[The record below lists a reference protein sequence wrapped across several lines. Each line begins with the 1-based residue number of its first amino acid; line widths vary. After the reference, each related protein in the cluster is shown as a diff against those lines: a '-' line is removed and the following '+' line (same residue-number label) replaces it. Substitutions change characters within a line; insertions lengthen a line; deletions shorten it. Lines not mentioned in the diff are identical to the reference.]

1 MKLSEELDINHSKV
15 TFYLNLFMMGVVL
28 LLISSFILEYG
39 FYLSNDTRI
48 LLHQLDLLIVGVFI
62 GEFLLKLLLS
72 QRKRTYLNE
81 NRIAF
86 FLLVS
91 FLLSIFLLKNPT
103 GPSGLMYPL
112 DKIGILAWPGN
123 SITIFQTYAIA
134 CLLLRIPQL
143 NKAITVLKIKPPW
156 VVILTFVSIVTVGT
170 LLLLLPRATVPGK
183 ETTIMDALFTATS
196 ATCVTGLVVLDT
208 GSHFSLLGQL
218 IILSLIQVGG
228 LGLMTFTSFFVL
240 TLGKEFGVKDRTLL
254 RDILDNRSI
263 GRIGS
268 LIMSILVIT
277 FTIEIVGAILLYFQF
292 LPYNGGGL
300 SSAYSAIFHSISAFC
315 NAGFSLYSDSFIRYR
330 NDLGINLTMSSLIIL
345 GGLGFIVT
353 VNLLRWAYGYF
364 KHTKEPLSLQS
375 KLVLTVSSLLIIGGT
390 ALIFLAEKNGVLNGF
405 SWKERLLTAYFQ
417 SVTARTAGFNTLNIG
432 SVGIFT
438 AFLFIILM
446 FIGASP
452 GSTGGGI
459 KTSTF
464 ATLFLTI
471 RSMTQGKHRV
481 EVFHRTIPPLVV
493 YQALCVAILAL
504 GWIAFSTLVLSL
516 TENAPF
522 IDIFFEELSAFA
534 TVGLSRGLTSQLTTV
549 GRVVIILSALVGRI
563 GPLTLALAMGR
574 RKTRELYQYPE
585 ERIMVG

>member
-1 MKLSEELDINHSKV
+1 
-15 TFYLNLFMMGVVL
+15 MMGVVL

-39 FYLSNDTRI
+39 FYLPNETRI
-48 LLHQLDLLIVGVFI
+48 LLHQLDLLIVGVFV

-72 QRKRTYLNE
+72 QKKRTYLNE

-91 FLLSIFLLKNPT
+91 FLLAIFLLKNPT

-112 DKIGILAWPGN
+112 DKIGMLTWPGN
-123 SITIFQTYAIA
+123 SIIIFQIYALA
-134 CLLLRIPQL
+134 CLLLRIPEL
-143 NKAITVLKIKPPW
+143 NKAIIVLKIKPPG
-156 VVILTFVSIVTVGT
+156 VVILTFVSIITVGT

-183 ETTIMDALFTATS
+183 ETTFMDALFTATS

-254 RDILDNRSI
+254 RDILDYRSI

-330 NDLGINLTMSSLIIL
+330 NNLGINLTMSSLIIL
-345 GGLGFIVT
+345 GGLGFIVI

-364 KHTKEPLSLQS
+364 KHKKEPLSLQS

-390 ALIFLAEKNGVLNGF
+390 ALIFLAEKNGVLSGF
-405 SWKERLLTAYFQ
+405 SWKEKLLTAYFQ

-432 SVGIFT
+432 SVGIFS
-438 AFLFIILM
+438 AFLFIIFM

-471 RSMTQGKHRV
+471 RSMIQGKHRV

-534 TVGLSRGLTSQLTTV
+534 TVGLSRGLTTQLTTV

-574 RKTRELYQYPE
+574 GKIRELYQYPE

>member
-1 MKLSEELDINHSKV
+1 ML
-15 TFYLNLFMMGVVL
+15 GVVV
-28 LLISSFILEYG
+28 LLISSLILEYG
-39 FYLSNDTRI
+39 FYLSDETRI
-48 LLHQLDLLIVGVFI
+48 LLHQLQLLIVGVFI
-62 GEFLLKLLLS
+62 GEFLLKVLLS
-72 QRKRTYLNE
+72 QKRRIYLKE

-86 FLLVS
+86 FLVIF
-91 FLLSIFLLKNPT
+91 FLLFIFLLKNPS
-103 GPSGLMYPL
+103 GPSGLIYSL
-112 DKIGILAWPGN
+112 DRIGILTWPGN
-123 SITIFQTYAIA
+123 FIIIFQIYALA
-134 CLLLRIPQL
+134 CLLLKIPQL
-143 NKAITVLKIKPPW
+143 NKAITALKIKPPW
-156 VVILTFVSIVTVGT
+156 IVILTFVSIITVGT
-170 LLLLLPRATVPGK
+170 LLLLLPRATAPGK
-183 ETTIMDALFTATS
+183 ETMFMDALFTATS

-240 TLGKEFGVKDRTLL
+240 TLGREFGVKDRTLL
-254 RDILDNRSI
+254 RDILNYRSI

-268 LIMSILVIT
+268 LIMSILIIT
-277 FTIEIVGAILLYFQF
+277 FTIEIVGAIFLYFQF

-345 GGLGFIVT
+345 GGLGFIVI
-353 VNLLRWAYGYF
+353 VNLLRWVYGYF
-364 KHTKEPLSLQS
+364 KHKKESLSLQS
-375 KLVLTVSSLLIIGGT
+375 KLVLTVSSVLIIGGT
-390 ALIFLAEKNGVLNGF
+390 ALIFLVEKNGVLSGF
-405 SWKERLLTAYFQ
+405 SWKEKLLTAYFQ

-432 SVGIFT
+432 SLSIFS
-438 AFLFIILM
+438 AFLFIVFM

-471 RSMTQGKHRV
+471 RSMTQGKNRV
-481 EVFHRTIPPLVV
+481 EVFHRTIPTLVV

-504 GWIAFSTLVLSL
+504 GWIAFFTLVLSL

-534 TVGLSRGLTSQLTTV
+534 TVGLSRGLTPQLTTA

-563 GPLTLALAMGR
+563 GPLTLALAMGGGR
-574 RKTRELYQYPE
+574 MKELYQYPE